1 MKALSTVLLLAL
13 LFFAAGCADPL
24 EERSGQE
31 VGNQLQR
38 GVTGGGKLGE
48 IQRPPG
54 DPASQ

>member
-1 MKALSTVLLLAL
+1 MKAWSIVALLAL
-13 LFFAAGCADPL
+13 LFLGAGCADPL
-24 EERSGQE
+24 EERTTDE

-38 GVTGGGKLGE
+38 GITGQGKLGE

>member
-13 LFFAAGCADPL
+13 LFLAAGCADPL
-24 EERSGQE
+24 EERTSNE
-31 VGNQLQR
+31 VGAQLQR
-38 GVTGGGKLGE
+38 GVTGQGRLGE

>member
-48 IQRPPG
+48 I
-54 DPASQ
+54 